1 MCPAYSVF
9 IIFSIAKYIVLF
21 KSLFAFEESLLLNCI
36 VQNKSLI
43 NLANDVHFHFSYRS
57 RDEIQEVR
65 QKRDPINGFKD
76 KIIDAGLTSV
86 EEIKVRLLH
95 AV

>member
-1 MCPAYSVF
+1 MT
-9 IIFSIAKYIVLF
+9 
-21 KSLFAFEESLLLNCI
+21 
-36 VQNKSLI
+36 
-43 NLANDVHFHFSYRS
+43 NDFHFHFSYRS

-86 EEIKVRLLH
+86 DEIKVRYCM
-95 AV
+95 